1 MAKCLRLR
9 LGGPMWV
16 DATWSDEKPSSEI
29 EKRIFLGQS
38 LADTG
43 WQPAILV
50 RRPPRAD
57 WIGIGNA
64 LFVAERLRAIIE
76 PLAGGA
82 IEFLEP
88 RIVFAAKRRE
98 PPPPYDG
105 PHFSLM
111 HITNIV
117 ECLDEVKSTF
127 SQKKVIPS
135 QNRIT
140 YDYLTKMYL
149 LDSKTIDYHVFR
161 ISGAPYVQCF
171 SDELFCKIKS
181 AKSRGMDWYN
191 PEDYF
196 VGSRGH

>member
-1 MAKCLRLR
+1 
-9 LGGPMWV
+9 MWV

-43 WQPAILV
+43 WQPAILI

-57 WIGIGNA
+57 WIGIGEA

-76 PLAGGA
+76 PLAAGA

-117 ECLDEVKSTF
+117 ECVDESMSIFEGKSVVTVENRLRYIRPKKLTILDDRTF
-127 SQKKVIPS
+127 G
-135 QNRIT
+135 
-140 YDYLTKMYL
+140 
-149 LDSKTIDYHVFR
+149 YHAFR
-161 ISGAPYVQCF
+161 ISGAPYIKCF
-171 SDELFCKIKS
+171 SDELFIKLKL
-181 AKSRGMDWYN
+181 AKSRGMDWSN

-196 VGSRGH
+196 IPGKRC